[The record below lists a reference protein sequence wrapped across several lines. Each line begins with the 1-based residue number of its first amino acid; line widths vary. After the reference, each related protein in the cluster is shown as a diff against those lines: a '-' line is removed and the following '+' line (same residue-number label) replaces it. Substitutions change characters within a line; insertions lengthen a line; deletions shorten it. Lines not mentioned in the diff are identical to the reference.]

1 MTTRLRPLSCL
12 SIGRTNSWPIAHRRA
27 VLAGV
32 AVMATALG
40 LPGQARAATLVVTT
54 TADSGAGSLR
64 AAIASAASGDT
75 IQFQVGGTITLQS
88 ELPIITKNVT
98 IDGNGNNPTISGAG
112 TYRPFFIGDAGTTGS
127 IYAVALKNLSITN
140 AVAQGGTGVGAGAGA
155 GLGGAI
161 FVSSNGALTLSNVAV
176 SNTQANGGNAVIGSP
191 GWVSGG
197 GGMGGSG
204 TRDATPAGGGGLF
217 VGSDASTNFNGAGP
231 NGGTHNA
238 SGGGNATGGAGGF
251 ASGGGGAASPGIS
264 VGGAGGFGG
273 GGGAGNAG
281 SSATG
286 GAGGYGGGGGSAGSS
301 AVQTGGAGG
310 FGGGGGGFTYSQTP
324 GSGTAGAGGFGAG
337 NGGGGVNSTSG
348 GGGGL
353 GAGGAIFVQSG
364 GTVTVQGD
372 LSQQAGSVSGGMGFL
387 GGGFG
392 SAFGSGIFFQ
402 GTSGT
407 TSTLGFGAGNQSIA
421 NGIGDY
427 IGSGGTN
434 PGGGTNAAD
443 QGGRVAITKSNGGI
457 LTLSGP
463 NTYSGGTTINE
474 GSTLVVGSGGALG
487 SGTLTLNGGAT
498 GVTVTF
504 SGSFTVANNIA
515 ATGDPIYNVLTGSTV
530 NLTGVLSGSGDVV
543 VNEASGYA
551 GTLILSGANTYTGG
565 TFVNAGTLALSGGGT
580 LGDVTGSTTVNSGG
594 TLDLGGTTQTQSAVS
609 LNGGTL
615 QNGGL
620 NAPIT
625 STSGILNGIG
635 GTASLTTTAGLTV
648 LLGSNGYTGATTVNG
663 GVLDV
668 EGAITGTSAVTVN
681 AGGVLMGSGTI
692 DPLAVTIAGGGT
704 FAPGNGMPGSSTG
717 IIGNLA
723 MQSGAIYLV
732 QVNPATTSYANVSG
746 SATLGGATVNAVF
759 ATGSYIE
766 KKYTI
771 LTAAGGVSGTFA
783 ATVTSTNL
791 PANFTTALSYD
802 TDNAYL
808 NLSLGFVSPPNS
820 GLNGNQQAVANTL
833 VNSFNTNGGIPLVY
847 GGMTAAGLT
856 QASGELSTSSQQTT
870 FNAIGQFMGLLTDPF
885 AATNGGP
892 GSSGGA
898 QGFATEDGPSTAYA
912 ARSRTYAFSMVAKA
926 PPRSFEQRWSVW
938 ATAFGGAQSTSGS
951 AVAGSNDTT
960 SRVVGTAVGADYLF
974 SPNTL
979 LGFALAGGGTSFG
992 VNGLGSGRSDLFQAG
1007 AYLRHSNGPAYVSA
1021 ALSYGWQDIT
1031 TDRTVTIA
1039 GADRLRAEFDANAWS
1054 GRLEGGYRYV
1064 APWIGGIGLT
1074 PYGAAQFVTFGLP
1087 AYAEQVLSGTSA
1099 FALSYAAKSVTET
1112 RSEFGLRTDKS
1123 FARPDGVLT
1132 LRGRAAW
1139 AHDFNPDRSIAA
1151 TFQALPGASFVVN
1164 GAAQARNSA
1173 LTTASVEMKWTN
1185 GWSAA
1190 ATFEGE
1196 FSNVTRSYAGKG
1208 SVRYAW

>member
-1 MTTRLRPLSCL
+1 MTTRLRPPSCL
-12 SIGRTNSWPIAHRRA
+12 SIGQTSSRLAARLRRSQSRLPGGGLIGKARACRILAVAILPYLGSTSAGRAQINNYGLMTGLNSSPGQVMAFDTLTNAQIGALISTDNAPYSAVFSPDGRLAYVASPSGTIAVIDVVSRAIVTTVAVGPTVDPSGLALSPDGKSLYVTTSGNEVVVVSTTTNLVVGTPIA
-27 VLAGV
+27 VGSVPLGV
-32 AVMATALG
+32 AVSPDGSRLY
-40 LPGQARAATLVVTT
+40 VTNSQS
-54 TADSGAGSLR
+54 DS
-64 AAIASAASGDT
+64 
-75 IQFQVGGTITLQS
+75 
-88 ELPIITKNVT
+88 
-98 IDGNGNNPTISGAG
+98 
-112 TYRPFFIGDAGTTGS
+112 
-127 IYAVALKNLSITN
+127 LSIVD
-140 AVAQGGTGVGAGAGA
+140 VA
-155 GLGGAI
+155 
-161 FVSSNGALTLSNVAV
+161 SR
-176 SNTQANGGNAVIGSP
+176 AVIGTVAVGQNPLGVTVSSDDTRIYVANQTAKTVTVVNTASQSVVATIPLTNTNPLSVTVSP
-191 GWVSGG
+191 D
-197 GGMGGSG
+197 GSRLYVTTQSQDLVVINTATNTVIADVALPTASIGVTVTPDG
-204 TRDATPAGGGGLF
+204 TRAYITSDKLYILDTATNTI
-217 VGSDASTNFNGAGP
+217 VGSVSAPFSL
-231 NGGTHNA
+231 
-238 SGGGNATGGAGGF
+238 GGGNYGSGFLGPNVIVATGGALAV
-251 ASGGGGAASPGIS
+251 ASDAAL
-264 VGGAGGFGG
+264 
-273 GGGAGNAG
+273 
-281 SSATG
+281 T
-286 GAGGYGGGGGSAGSS
+286 
-301 AVQTGGAGG
+301 
-310 FGGGGGGFTYSQTP
+310 
-324 GSGTAGAGGFGAG
+324 
-337 NGGGGVNSTSG
+337 
-348 GGGGL
+348 
-353 GAGGAIFVQSG
+353 
-364 GTVTVQGD
+364 
-372 LSQQAGSVSGGMGFL
+372 
-387 GGGFG
+387 
-392 SAFGSGIFFQ
+392 
-402 GTSGT
+402 
-407 TSTLGFGAGNQSIA
+407 TLGFGQ
-421 NGIGDY
+421 Y
-427 IGSGGTN
+427 INFNGGTLQFTGAFSSARTVSLLA
-434 PGGGTNAAD
+434 GGGTIDTNGFNAA
-443 QGGRVAITKSNGGI
+443 
-457 LTLSGP
+457 LSGQII
-463 NTYSGGTTINE
+463 NTGSLTKE
-474 GSTLVVGSGGALG
+474 GL
-487 SGTLTLNGGAT
+487 GTLM
-498 GVTVTF
+498 
-504 SGSFTVANNIA
+504 
-515 ATGDPIYNVLTGSTV
+515 LT
-530 NLTGVLSGSGDVV
+530 
-543 VNEASGYA
+543 
-551 GTLILSGANTYTGG
+551 GANTYTGG

-580 LGDVTGSTTVNSGG
+580 LGDVAGSTTVNSGG

-732 QVNPATTSYANVSG
+732 QVNPATASYANVSG

-870 FNAIGQFMGLLTDPF
+870 FNAMGQFMGLLTDPF
-885 AATNGGP
+885 TATNGGP

-960 SRVVGTAVGADYLF
+960 SRVAGTAVGADYLF

-1139 AHDFNPDRSIAA
+1139 AHDFNPDRSVAA